1 MVELMTTGA
10 CTPYE
15 KEFRRGDGS
24 RVPVMVGSALLP
36 ESDASVGFVLDLT
49 ERKRAEGRAAL
60 LAEAGSA
67 LSESL
72 DYAETLRSLLH
83 LTVPRLA
90 DYGLIFELEE
100 GPVCGRWPCC
110 TSIRTRRG
118 LLRRLGR
125 GLREAPQEPR
135 EHALAG
141 GRDRG
146 EPDPDERELRAWRC
160 PSIKTRTCS
169 TASCNWPRGRS
180 SPSRWPPA
188 ARSWG

>member
-10 CTPYE
+10 CAPYE

-90 DYGLIFELEE
+90 DYGLIFELQE
-100 GPVCGRWPCC
+100 GPRLRQVALLHVDPGQE
-110 TSIRTRRG
+110 G
-118 LLRRLGR
+118 VLRRLGQVFER
-125 GLREAPQEPR
+125 LPKNLESMLWRAVET
-135 EHALAG
+135 
-141 GRDRG
+141 RG
-146 EPDPDERELRAWRC
+146 EPDRCRA
-160 PSIKTRTCS
+160 
-169 TASCNWPRGRS
+169 
-180 SPSRWPPA
+180 
-188 ARSWG
+188 